1 MKRNLLPV
9 FALLLGTL
17 FLFLGNGLHGLLLP
31 LRGAAE
37 GYSDTALGLI
47 GTSWASGFVLGCLF
61 APKLIMRIGHVRAFS
76 GFIAIIC
83 MVALMTGIYI
93 DEYAWIALRAATGF
107 AMAGTQMIIESWLNE
122 RVDNS
127 SRGVVFT
134 FYTGITLFGVVGGQ
148 LVVGFGNTNT
158 AILFMVAGIFYCV
171 AMLPTTMS
179 NAASPRPLQAV
190 RIDIKLLYRNSPV
203 ACIGVLLTGIA
214 NGAFGTL
221 IAVFATR
228 AGLPDAEIA
237 LLVTSAILA
246 GALAQVPFGKISDM
260 TDRRYVIAALAGTAA
275 LAALMVFLLKP
286 GAEVLIGLVVIYGA
300 TANVLYPVTASHA
313 NDFARP
319 EDYVKISS
327 GLLFLF
333 GIGTIIGPTVGG
345 PVMSAFGP
353 YALFI
358 ITALAHLMIL
368 AYALLRARLRPPV
381 PMAEREAFMAMPD
394 AATPVSTREGVAF
407 RTPPR
412 EYEEESA
419 ERAPA
424 NEEAE
429 NVERG

>member
-1 MKRNLLPV
+1 MKRNLFPV

-37 GYSDTALGLI
+37 GYSDTALGFI
-47 GTSWASGFVLGCLF
+47 GTSWASGFVLGCMF
-61 APKLIMRIGHVRAFS
+61 APRLIMRIGHVRAFS

-83 MVALMTGIYI
+83 MVALTTGIFV

-127 SRGVVFT
+127 SRGVIFT

-148 LVVGFGNTNT
+148 LVVGFGNPNT
-158 AILFMVAGIFYCV
+158 PILFMVAGIFYCI
-171 AMLPTTMS
+171 AMLPTTIS

-190 RIDIKLLYRNSPV
+190 KIDIKLLYRNSPV

-221 IAVFATR
+221 VAVFATR
-228 AGLPDAEIA
+228 AGLPDAEVA
-237 LLVTSAILA
+237 FLVTGAILA
-246 GALAQVPFGKISDM
+246 GAIAQVPFGKISDM
-260 TDRRYVIAALAGTAA
+260 TDRRYVIMGLAGAAA
-275 LAALMVFLLKP
+275 LAALSIFLFKP
-286 GAEVLIGLVVIYGA
+286 GAQILIGLVVIYGA

-333 GIGTIIGPTVGG
+333 GIGTIIGPTLGG
-345 PVMSAFGP
+345 PIMSAYGP

-358 ITALAHLMIL
+358 ITASAHVLIL
-368 AYALLRARLRPPV
+368 AYALLRSRLRAPV
-381 PMAEREAFMAMPD
+381 PLADREAFMAMPD
-394 AATPVSTREGVAF
+394 AGTPVSTREGVAL
-407 RTPPR
+407 RTPTR
-412 EYEEESA
+412 DYQDDENQGEKEEQK
-419 ERAPA
+419 
-424 NEEAE
+424 
-429 NVERG
+429 NVG

>member
-37 GYSDTALGLI
+37 GYSDTALGFI

-83 MVALMTGIYI
+83 MVALMTGIFI

-179 NAASPRPLQAV
+179 NAASPRPLEAV
-190 RIDIKLLYRNSPV
+190 RIDIKLLY
-203 ACIGVLLTGIA
+203 
-214 NGAFGTL
+214 
-221 IAVFATR
+221 
-228 AGLPDAEIA
+228 LP
-237 LLVTSAILA
+237 
-246 GALAQVPFGKISDM
+246 
-260 TDRRYVIAALAGTAA
+260 
-275 LAALMVFLLKP
+275 
-286 GAEVLIGLVVIYGA
+286 
-300 TANVLYPVTASHA
+300 
-313 NDFARP
+313 
-319 EDYVKISS
+319 
-327 GLLFLF
+327 
-333 GIGTIIGPTVGG
+333 
-345 PVMSAFGP
+345 
-353 YALFI
+353 
-358 ITALAHLMIL
+358 
-368 AYALLRARLRPPV
+368 
-381 PMAEREAFMAMPD
+381 
-394 AATPVSTREGVAF
+394 
-407 RTPPR
+407 
-412 EYEEESA
+412 
-419 ERAPA
+419 
-424 NEEAE
+424 
-429 NVERG
+429 

>member
-1 MKRNLLPV
+1 MKRNLFPV

-37 GYSDTALGLI
+37 GYSDTALGFI

-83 MVALMTGIYI
+83 MVALTTGII
-93 DEYAWIALRAATGF
+93 VDEYAWIALRAATGF

-134 FYTGITLFGVVGGQ
+134 SYTGITLFGVVGGQ
-148 LVVGFGNTNT
+148 LVVGFGNPNT
-158 AILFMVAGIFYCV
+158 PILFMVAGIFYCI
-171 AMLPTTMS
+171 AILPTTVS
-179 NAASPRPLQAV
+179 TAASPRPLQAV
-190 RIDIKLLYRNSPV
+190 KIDLKLIYRNSPV

-221 IAVFATR
+221 VAVFATR
-228 AGLPDAEIA
+228 AGLPDTEIA
-237 LLVTSAILA
+237 FLVTSAILA
-246 GALAQVPFGKISDM
+246 GAIAQVPFGKISDM
-260 TDRRYVIAALAGTAA
+260 TDRRFVIIALAGTAA
-275 LAALMVFLLKP
+275 FAAAMIYLFKP
-286 GAEVLIGLVVIYGA
+286 GAEMLIILVVIYGA

-319 EDYVKISS
+319 EDYVKVSS

-358 ITALAHLMIL
+358 ITACAHVLIL
-368 AYALLRARLRPPV
+368 AYALLRSRLRAPV
-381 PMAEREAFMAMPD
+381 PMADREAFMAMPD
-394 AATPVSTREGVAF
+394 AGTPVSTPEGVAF
-407 RTPPR
+407 RTPSP
-412 EYEEESA
+412 EYREESA
-419 ERAPA
+419 ENAVR
-424 NEEAE
+424 EEEKE
-429 NVERG
+429 NVG